1 MIRRCSLSTV
11 AIALLV
17 TFAGCAH
24 ITFESKEMWDQ
35 PFYVRW
41 FSKSDGIHYY
51 RPKPYLLLTENVTEK
66 SDASKV
72 NTTTKTCV
80 VDIKYL
86 PDYSKEY
93 VMIPHYWL
101 GSVALKP
108 TLTDGWNLTNFD
120 STVDTKIPDLI
131 NSLAG
136 LAKTSASI
144 AGAPVGGGRPALNAL
159 HPGLYPI
166 VASDASDTKDLYVD
180 TSNALFSSTGE
191 VCTTLVAPPP
201 SGKPPTPNSTPTP

>member
-1 MIRRCSLSTV
+1 M
-11 AIALLV
+11 
-17 TFAGCAH
+17 
-24 ITFESKEMWDQ
+24 
-35 PFYVRW
+35 
-41 FSKSDGIHYY
+41 
-51 RPKPYLLLTENVTEK
+51 
-66 SDASKV
+66 
-72 NTTTKTCV
+72 NTITKTCV

-120 STVDTKIPDLI
+120 STVDTKIPDFI

-144 AGAPVGGGRPALNAL
+144 AGAPVGGGGPALNAL

-166 VASDASDTKDLYVD
+166 VAFDASDTKNLYVD
-180 TSNALFSSTGE
+180 TSNALFSLRPVKCVRHSLLRRHQE
-191 VCTTLVAPPP
+191 NYPPQTNASSVDVLP
-201 SGKPPTPNSTPTP
+201 DFIVRRRL